1 MFKALPPAST
11 RVNPWRHSTPRGL
24 CPLPIIGRVQ
34 RSEQATNHRYT
45 QPIAMLRNAPLP
57 SGETKAIGRSGI
69 LDRKEPSRQL
79 PKTTRIEIYITY
91 INIRK
96 KGSRNPPP
104 RSSQFSLFLLKQ
116 RPGKSETSSE
126 DAIHF
131 QSFSHATRLPCV
143 EKPG

>member
-11 RVNPWRHSTPRGL
+11 RVNPCRHSTPRGL

-79 PKTTRIEIYITY
+79 PKTTRLEIYY
-91 INIRK
+91 IYKYTKKRIKESTPSFFSILIIPAQAETGEIRNFF
-96 KGSRNPPP
+96 GGCDPLSVLLSRHQTP
-104 RSSQFSLFLLKQ
+104 L
-116 RPGKSETSSE
+116 
-126 DAIHF
+126 
-131 QSFSHATRLPCV
+131 C
-143 EKPG
+143 